1 YKFLHDRVQQAA
13 YSLIPDD
20 EKQSTHL
27 TIGRLL
33 LKNTVPADIEERI
46 FEIVNQLNTG
56 AAFIAERSEKT
67 ALAQLNLIAG
77 RKAKLS
83 TAYVA
88 AVNYLTTGLAALD
101 GWQRRYSLALA
112 LHEEAAEAAYL
123 NGNFEQMSEWLAA
136 ILQNATGLLDTVK
149 AHEIQIQAHIAQDRP
164 VEAVNTALKILAQL
178 GISIPQRPQQHEVAL
193 ALWQTQLSLAG
204 RRVDELLDGPTMSN
218 PTQLAAMRILTS
230 VISPASFFSPQLF
243 VLISLK
249 ALNLSLKYGN
259 VDASAYAYGTYGQI
273 LCGIVGD
280 INKGYQFGQLALKLL
295 AKYNAKKF
303 ESKVLMLVNDFVV
316 HWQAHLRETLAPFLE
331 AYQNGLET
339 GDLEFAAR
347 SAMVYGYHSYFLGQ
361 ELGTLEQEL
370 RNYTAAIRE
379 LKQTKFVYM
388 NERFRQ
394 ATLNLLGQ
402 SEDPCRLVGEAY
414 DEDEL
419 LPLHLKSN
427 DRNAIFNVYFH
438 KALLCYLFGDYAAAA
453 AHITNAESH
462 LETTTGL
469 VYAALFHF
477 YDSLI
482 HLAIYASA
490 PQLKKIRILRR
501 VSANQRKTQHWA
513 RHAPMNQLH
522 KFYLVKAERHRVL
535 GQIGKAIA
543 AYDRAIALAEEHEY
557 INEAALACELA
568 AKFCLAQ
575 GRTKFA
581 QVYLTDAY
589 YRYARWGAKAKIEHL
604 EKTYPQL
611 LTAILEHKD
620 ASWRSPATLDPH
632 ELTWEASPVDSTVTV
647 TSLLPEVLDF
657 AAVLKASQVL
667 SGEIRI
673 EQLFAKLMEVAIAN
687 AGAEKGVLMLPQNET
702 WVIQATVIKDSSYAE
717 TIQVEDLLQAIPIDH
732 SSNVPTMLINYVGR
746 TQEPLAL
753 ADASRE
759 DRFAADPYIVQQ
771 QSKSV
776 LCTPILHQGKLVGI
790 LYLENNLVTGA
801 FTRDRLEVLELLM
814 TQAAISL
821 ENAHLYEQLKD
832 YSRTLESRIEARTQE
847 LHEEVKERE
856 RAFQELQQAQTALQQ
871 KIQQVLLVEQITQA
885 IRQNL
890 DPDILFQTAVNQ
902 IGRTFNV
909 HRCHIHSYVD
919 GPEPHIDIVAEYR
932 VPGCDSM
939 LGVKLPVIGNAHGQK
954 LLAQDKA
961 LVSHNVYTESLLH
974 EFIPDSRPIYLKSML
989 AIRTSYQ
996 GEPNGAVVLHHSGSP
1011 LSRQAY
1017 RDDPSLLSDDDFRYW
1032 TESEIELL
1040 EAVAAQV
1047 GIARAQAELLSQE
1060 TLRRQEL
1067 EIAKQKAD
1075 VANRAKSQ
1083 FLANMSHE
1091 LRTPLNAILGF
1102 TQLMNR
1108 DSTLSSTHQEH
1119 LQIISR
1125 SGEHLLSLINDVL
1138 EFSKIE
1144 AGRITFSETSFN
1156 LFELLETLEEMFQL
1170 KATSKGLQL
1179 KFEKSPDLPQ
1189 CIKTDEGKLR
1199 QVLINLLSNSIKFT
1213 TVGGVTLRVRAEREQ
1228 GTGNREQETGKKEAR
1243 DKGRGEGGRV
1253 EGWKSSG

>member
-1 YKFLHDRVQQAA
+1 M
-13 YSLIPDD
+13 
-20 EKQSTHL
+20 
-27 TIGRLL
+27 
-33 LKNTVPADIEERI
+33 
-46 FEIVNQLNTG
+46 NQLNTG

-83 TAYVA
+83 TAYAA
-88 AVNYLTTGLAALD
+88 AVSYLATGLAALD

-123 NGNFEQMSEWLAA
+123 NGNFEQMSAWLTA
-136 ILQNATGLLDTVK
+136 IQQNATGLLDMVK

-178 GISIPQRPQQHEVAL
+178 DINIPQQPKQYEVAL
-193 ALWQTQLSLAG
+193 ALWQTRFALAG
-204 RRVDELLDGPTMSN
+204 RKIDELVDGPTMSD

-280 INKGYQFGQLALKLL
+280 IDQGYQFGQLALKLL
-295 AKYNAKKF
+295 AKFNAKKL
-303 ESKVLMLVNDFVV
+303 EAKVLMLVNDFVV
-316 HWQAHLRETLAPFLE
+316 HWQAHVRETLAPFLQ
-331 AYQNGLET
+331 AYQSGLET

-361 ELGTLEQEL
+361 ELVPLERDL
-370 RNYTAAIRE
+370 SNYTAAIRE
-379 LKQTKFVYM
+379 LKQTKFIYM

-453 AHITNAESH
+453 ENLANAESH

-469 VYAALFHF
+469 LYGTLFPF

-482 HLAIYASA
+482 KLAICTSAS
-490 PQLKKIRILRR
+490 QLKKIRLLRR
-501 VSANQRKTQHWA
+501 VRINQRKTKRWA
-513 RHAPMNQLH
+513 RHAPMNQRH
-522 KFYLVKAERHRVL
+522 KFYLVEAERHRVV
-535 GQIGKAIA
+535 GHPSKAIA
-543 AYDRAIALAEEHEY
+543 AYDRAIALAEKHEY

-568 AKFCLAQ
+568 AKFCLTQ

-589 YRYARWGAKAKIEHL
+589 YRYARWGAKAKVEHL
-604 EKTYPQL
+604 EKMYPQL
-611 LTAILEHKD
+611 LAVILAPKD
-620 ASWRSPATLDPH
+620 TSLRSPATLDPH
-632 ELTWEASPVDSTVTV
+632 ESTWEASSADSTVTV

-657 AAVLKASQVL
+657 AAVLKASQIL

-673 EQLFAKLMEVAIAN
+673 EQLFAKLMAVAIEN
-687 AGAEKGVLMLPQNET
+687 AGAEKGVLMLPQNKT
-702 WVIQATVIKDSSYAE
+702 WVIQAKVTRDSSRPE
-717 TIQVEDLLQAIPIDH
+717 TVHVEDLLQAIPLEN
-732 SSNVPTMLINYVGR
+732 SSDVVPTMLINYVGR
-746 TQEPLAL
+746 TQEPLAS
-753 ADASRE
+753 ANASRE
-759 DRFAADPYIVQQ
+759 ELFAADPYIAQQ
-771 QSKSV
+771 QPKSV

-790 LYLENNLVTGA
+790 LYLENNLVAGA
-801 FTRDRLEVLELLM
+801 FTRDRLKVLELLM

-821 ENAHLYEQLKD
+821 ENAHLYEQLQD
-832 YSRTLESRIEARTQE
+832 YSRTLESRIEVRTQE

-856 RAFQELQQAQTALQQ
+856 RALQELQQAQTALQQ

-890 DPDILFQTAVNQ
+890 DPDILFQTTVNQ
-902 IGRTFNV
+902 IGKAFNV
-909 HRCHIHSYVD
+909 HRCHIHSYVND
-919 GPEPHIDIVAEYR
+919 PEPYIDIVAEYL

-939 LGVKLPVIGNAHGQK
+939 LGIRLPIIGNTHGQK

-961 LVSHNVYTESLLH
+961 LVSHNVYTEPLLD
-974 EFIPDSRPIYLKSML
+974 ELIPDSRPIYLKSML

-996 GEPNGAVVLHHSGSP
+996 GEPNGAVVLHHSGPP

-1017 RDDPSLLSDDDFRYW
+1017 REDPSSSNDSYFRYW
-1032 TESEIELL
+1032 TEDEIKLL

-1075 VANRAKSQ
+1075 VANSAKSQ

-1108 DSTLSSTHQEH
+1108 DNSLSSNHQEY

-1125 SGEHLLSLINDVL
+1125 SGEHLLNLINDVL

-1144 AGRITFSETSFN
+1144 AGRITFSESSFD
-1156 LFELLETLEEMFQL
+1156 LCELLETLEEMFQL

-1179 KFEKSPDLPQ
+1179 RFEKAPNLPQ
-1189 CIKTDEGKLR
+1189 YIKTDEGKTTPSLDQSAKQFD
-1199 QVLINLLSNSIKFT
+1199 QVHCNGRRDT
-1213 TVGGVTLRVRAEREQ
+1213 AGDDGRGEQ
-1228 GTGNREQETGKKEAR
+1228 GTGNRE
-1243 DKGRGEGGRV
+1243 
-1253 EGWKSSG
+1253 